1 MEKNILA
8 DFLNMIKS
16 FASEALEK
24 CENEEKQEE
33 VVASDDVQVSVDE
46 NAPEN
51 TEDSIATTKG
61 NEEKQDMEVEAAPE
75 EAPVL
80 EASEDET
87 EGNPDALK
95 NVEAPEE
102 KSDEER
108 LFETAEQLCAIAEQI
123 YKRSEPMTKK
133 QANYVAKTLA
143 KHSQRIARYC
153 VKKQK

>member
-87 EGNPDALK
+87 EGNPDTLK
-95 NVEAPEE
+95 NVEVPEE
-102 KSDEER
+102 KSDEHITHF
-108 LFETAEQLCAIAEQI
+108 L
-123 YKRSEPMTKK
+123 
-133 QANYVAKTLA
+133 
-143 KHSQRIARYC
+143 
-153 VKKQK
+153 